1 MATVHTNGVD
11 LRVNRYWVGPRDEDR
26 PVVVFVH
33 GLGIVDHSGL
43 SFTLGMPLA
52 NVADVV
58 LYALRGH
65 GRSEVPPTGYRLDDH
80 VADLAGL
87 LDALAV
93 DAPVHLVGCSYGG
106 AIATRAAM
114 LHGDRV
120 GSVFLLDPLFSSPG
134 WTMMIRAP
142 MEASAAILRRE
153 HTTEEIMDLLG
164 LTSRRKADAVEQRAT
179 RFLLGTSVLDDL
191 QAEAD
196 LGADDYAAITCPLT
210 AVFGTG
216 SMMYPLEPVLQDY
229 VPHAVIHEIE
239 GVDHLGIFSLTREV
253 GQLIGDHVARVA
265 PGTAPA
271 RVAPVPVA
279 PVPPVAPVVPGR

>member
-1 MATVHTNGVD
+1 MATVQANGVE

-26 PVVVFVH
+26 PVVVFIH

-80 VADLAGL
+80 VADLVAL
-87 LDALAV
+87 LDCLAI
-93 DAPVHLVGCSYGG
+93 DEPVHLVGCSYGG

-114 LHGDRV
+114 LHADRV
-120 GSVFLLDPLFSSPG
+120 GSVFLLDPLIPSPG

-142 MEASAAILRRE
+142 METSAAILRRD
-153 HTTEEIMDLLG
+153 HTTEEVMDLLG
-164 LTSRRKADAVEQRAT
+164 LTSRRKAEAVDARAT

-196 LGADDYAAITCPLT
+196 LGADDYAAIRCPLS

-216 SMMYPLEPVLQDY
+216 SMMYPLKPVLQDY
-229 VPHAVIHEIE
+229 VPHAEIHEIE
-239 GVDHLGIFSLTREV
+239 GIDHLGIFSLTREV

-265 PGTAPA
+265 PAV
-271 RVAPVPVA
+271 VAP
-279 PVPPVAPVVPGR
+279 GR